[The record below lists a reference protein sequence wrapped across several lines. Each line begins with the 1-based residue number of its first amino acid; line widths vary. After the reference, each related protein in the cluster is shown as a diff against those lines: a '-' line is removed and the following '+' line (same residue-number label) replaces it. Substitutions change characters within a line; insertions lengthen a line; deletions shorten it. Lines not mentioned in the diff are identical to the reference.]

1 MQNTI
6 TQQGCLYVCGTPIG
20 NLEDISLRALKIL
33 RQVDLVAA
41 EDTRHTRKLLNHY
54 DIKVELISYH
64 EHNRYERGREL
75 VGRITDGLQVALVSD
90 AGMPGISDPG
100 HDLIAAVLKAGLAVI
115 PIPGPTAAVTAL
127 VVSGLKTDRFA
138 FTGFL
143 PRKRNER
150 LAEIERLKSYPYT
163 MIFYEAPHRLKAT
176 LKDMHEVLGNRNA
189 SVARELTKL
198 YEENLR
204 MPLQSLREHFE
215 NNEPRGEITL
225 IVEGAGEG
233 SLSYAPADIDLDELL
248 QQLLAGGLSKSEAA
262 REAASRT
269 GLPRRELYKRML

>member
-1 MQNTI
+1 
-6 TQQGCLYVCGTPIG
+6 
-20 NLEDISLRALKIL
+20 
-33 RQVDLVAA
+33 
-41 EDTRHTRKLLNHY
+41 
-54 DIKVELISYH
+54 
-64 EHNRYERGREL
+64 
-75 VGRITDGLQVALVSD
+75 
-90 AGMPGISDPG
+90 
-100 HDLIAAVLKAGLAVI
+100 
-115 PIPGPTAAVTAL
+115 
-127 VVSGLKTDRFA
+127 
-138 FTGFL
+138 
-143 PRKRNER
+143 
-150 LAEIERLKSYPYT
+150 
-163 MIFYEAPHRLKAT
+163 
-176 LKDMHEVLGNRNA
+176 MHEVLGNRNA

>member
-1 MQNTI
+1 M
-6 TQQGCLYVCGTPIG
+6 
-20 NLEDISLRALKIL
+20 RALRIL
-33 RQVDLVAA
+33 QQVDLVAA

-75 VGRITDGLQVALVSD
+75 TERIAAGVKVALVSD

-100 HDLIAAVLKAGLAVI
+100 HDLIAAVVEAGLPVM

-127 VVSGLKTDRFA
+127 VVSGLETDRFA

-143 PRKRNER
+143 PRKRNDR
-150 LAEIERLKSYPYT
+150 LAELEKLKSYPYT

-176 LKDMHEVLGNRNA
+176 LKDMCEVLGNRQA
-189 SVARELTKL
+189 SVSRELTKL
-198 YEENLR
+198 YEETLR
-204 MPLQSLREHFE
+204 MPLHSLLEHFTA
-215 NNEPRGEITL
+215 NDPRGEITL
-225 IVEGAGEG
+225 IVEGAGE
-233 SLSYAPADIDLDELL
+233 SAAAATAAAVDPDELL
-248 QQLLAGGLSKSEAA
+248 RELVAGGLSKSEAA

-269 GLPRRELYKRML
+269 GLPRRELYRRMLL